1 MTTCGEIGAFIEKL
15 APVALAEDWDNVGLL
30 VGDAEQEVKMVLL
43 SLDMDEYVA
52 QEAADIGADLVVT
65 HHPVMF
71 EPIQRLTEDDPQ
83 QRALRLLI
91 EHHISHYAAHTNL
104 DVAAGGLN
112 DYMAFLLG
120 LKNTEILDVTQETD
134 NVKHGFGRYCE
145 LETPVQLKEMME
157 RCKTVFHLSGV
168 KYVGY
173 PDRLVRRVA
182 VNTGGGAGIIGRC
195 YEEDIDLF
203 ITGDIKYTV
212 AREAYERGMAVI
224 DAGHYDTEIIVMDFM
239 ERYLSNQFPKLELVQ
254 SKENIRVLE
263 TYISS
268 K

>member
-1 MTTCGEIGAFIEKL
+1 MIICREIGEYIEQL
-15 APVALAEDWDNVGLL
+15 APVALAADWDNVGLL
-30 VGDAEQEVKMVLL
+30 VGDAEQEVKKVLL
-43 SLDMDEYVA
+43 ALDMDEYVA
-52 QEAADIGADLVVT
+52 QEAADIGANLVVT

-91 EHHISHYAAHTNL
+91 EHRISHYAAHTNL

-112 DYMAFLLG
+112 DYMAYLLG

-134 NVKHGFGRYCE
+134 GIKHGFGRYCE
-145 LETPVQLKEMME
+145 LESPVQLKDMLE
-157 RCKTVFHLSGV
+157 RCKAVFHLSGV

-173 PDRLVRRVA
+173 PERLVRRVA
-182 VNTGGGAGIIGRC
+182 INTGGGAGVLGRC
-195 YEEDIDLF
+195 YEQDMDLL

-239 ERYLSNQFPKLELVQ
+239 EQYLSKQFPDLVLVQ

-263 TYISS
+263 TDV
-268 K
+268 